1 MDPNSHTLTPKPS
14 WWKELSRTSSETR
27 SSPRG
32 DSARTSMHRSQ
43 SLVDLEDFQ
52 HKSSTGE
59 EIPGEAIGIA
69 QSASSLQSTQH
80 HCSDAK
86 DLPSLPDDEDEDL
99 LAVDMEL
106 DGDVSD
112 EQGVA
117 GLPTKKFE
125 CSICHDEY
133 IANEMLAYYCHCER
147 KLCYNCLESSFKAAL
162 SWHETGYAPRCLCS
176 TRILFNDVAHQFT
189 SSFLEEHGVR
199 IAERV
204 STHPIYCA
212 KNDCSAFLIDGDD
225 PDGHEGFE
233 TCKCCKDETCLDCRN
248 PREKHVVGKQCPENV
263 FEKSAAEILG
273 VEPGRAEHMG
283 QLSLEFCR
291 CRCGHVVQQIDGCDH
306 LICPECQWHF
316 CGECNEEWH
325 CGRDHRQEWMDE
337 HPDQ

>member
-1 MDPNSHTLTPKPS
+1 
-14 WWKELSRTSSETR
+14 
-27 SSPRG
+27 
-32 DSARTSMHRSQ
+32 MHRSQ

-189 SSFLEEHGVR
+189 SSFLEEHGVQDR
-199 IAERV
+199 RARLYSSNILRKERLQR
-204 STHPIYCA
+204 
-212 KNDCSAFLIDGDD
+212 FLDRWGRS
-225 PDGHEGFE
+225 GW
-233 TCKCCKDETCLDCRN
+233 
-248 PREKHVVGKQCPENV
+248 PRR
-263 FEKSAAEILG
+263 L
-273 VEPGRAEHMG
+273 
-283 QLSLEFCR
+283 
-291 CRCGHVVQQIDGCDH
+291 
-306 LICPECQWHF
+306 
-316 CGECNEEWH
+316 
-325 CGRDHRQEWMDE
+325 RDLQML
-337 HPDQ
+337 QG